1 MRRLTADVERNGL
14 GHGLI
19 AGVGR
24 MQPVAAVKR
33 LAHARRRFAV
43 IGFEREYLARP
54 AGMRTHVLVALAAAT
69 FAVVT
74 PELMEHARDEGVGSA
89 DPIRIIEA
97 VTAGVAF
104 LAAGSIIFSRG
115 QVQGLTTGASLWLAG
130 AIGVAAGIGYYFIAV
145 MATVLAT
152 FVLVV
157 LRWLEGALPQK
168 AELKAPVEGD
178 ETLRDT

>member
-1 MRRLTADVERNGL
+1 MDDLAGFFESALGL
-14 GHGLI
+14 DTI
-19 AGVGR
+19 AIR
-24 MQPVAAVKR
+24 MVVASLLGAI
-33 LAHARRRFAV
+33 

-74 PELMEHARDEGVGSA
+74 LELMEHARDEGVQSA

-115 QVQGLTTGASLWLAG
+115 QVQGLTTGASLWLVG
-130 AIGVAAGIGYYFIAV
+130 AIGVASGIGYYFIAV
-145 MATVLAT
+145 MATILAT

-157 LRWLEGALPQK
+157 LRWAEAAMPQK
-168 AELKAPVEGD
+168 KPPRPRAKKARNADAG
-178 ETLRDT
+178 T

>member
-1 MRRLTADVERNGL
+1 LGDLASFFSSQLGIDVIAMR
-14 GHGLI
+14 
-19 AGVGR
+19 
-24 MQPVAAVKR
+24 MVAAV
-33 LAHARRRFAV
+33 LLGAV

-54 AGMRTHVLVALAAAT
+54 AGMRTHVLVALAAST

-74 PELMEHARDEGVGSA
+74 LELMEHANDQGVQST

-115 QVQGLTTGASLWLAG
+115 HVQGLTTGASLWLAG
-130 AIGVAAGIGYYFIAV
+130 AIGVACGIGYYFIA
-145 MATVLAT
+145 MLATVLAT

-157 LRWLEGALPQK
+157 LRWVEAAMPQK
-168 AELKAPVEGD
+168 EPPPAPEKPPAGQD
-178 ETLRDT
+178 G